1 MPNEASVAT
10 ISNITKP
17 EKPTK
22 LYNPTPNAGDRI
34 EEREIA
40 LWVVEIASIIR
51 KRTIGMSF
59 AVAVNKLILAANKI
73 SASVRAVR
81 LPVRMVLC
89 G

>member
-1 MPNEASVAT
+1 MF
-10 ISNITKP
+10 
-17 EKPTK
+17 
-22 LYNPTPNAGDRI
+22 
-34 EEREIA
+34 
-40 LWVVEIASIIR
+40 VEIASIIR